1 MSQPIETDGIIR
13 AFSEDQVVHLTGLS
27 KGQLRYWD
35 STDFFKPQY
44 AFEDRRSPYSRVYSF
59 RDVVGLRALSLLRK
73 QHEISLQHLRDVAR
87 KLGHLNET
95 MWANTRLYV
104 FGGEVYF
111 DEPETGQTRGAVS
124 GQYVTIPLV
133 HIADDVTKDVR
144 KLKDRPADTSGRIER
159 RRHAVRNAWVVAG
172 TRIPTGAIA
181 EFKEAGFSHEEII
194 REYPSLSIAD
204 IDAALAHE
212 RAKAES
218 A

>member
-13 AFSEDQVVHLTGLS
+13 AFSEDQVISLTGLS

-73 QHEISLQHLRDVAR
+73 QHGVSLQHLREVAR
-87 KLGHLNET
+87 KLDHLSEA
-95 MWANTRLYV
+95 MWANTKLYV
-104 FGGEVYF
+104 FRGEVYF
-111 DEPETGQTRGAVS
+111 DEPDSGQTRGVVS

-133 HIADDVTKDVR
+133 RIADDVTKDVR
-144 KLKDRPADTSGRIER
+144 KLKDRPTEKSGKIER
-159 RRHAVRNAWVVAG
+159 RRHTVRNAWVVAG
-172 TRIPTGAIA
+172 TRIPTAAIA
-181 EFKEAGFSHEEII
+181 EFKEAGYSHEEIM

-204 IDAALAHE
+204 IDAALEHE